1 MEKMNIRKK
10 KVIVEEIILL
20 IIGISV
26 MVIVG
31 YFVGP
36 ILGILMGI
44 LPFSLFWF
52 NLFVELFDWLSNL
65 NFVSDIKNTQIT
77 FKKI

>member
-31 YFVGP
+31 YFVDP

-52 NLFVELFDWLSNL
+52 NLFVELFD
-65 NFVSDIKNTQIT
+65 
-77 FKKI
+77 

>member
-1 MEKMNIRKK
+1 MNIRKK

-31 YFVGP
+31 YFVDP

-52 NLFVELFDWLSNL
+52 NLFVELFD
-65 NFVSDIKNTQIT
+65 
-77 FKKI
+77 